1 MKYFLK
7 FAYPSEVFLSFR
19 ISFLMDELA
28 ESEEQYQRNIRS
40 HTETIDRLLG
50 KYRERMQREEKNYRK
65 TLKETLDETHVDVD
79 KIHHQQNEDEILLQA
94 IAHGVLRLLEES
106 LNNSKSIALSSY

>member
-1 MKYFLK
+1 
-7 FAYPSEVFLSFR
+7 
-19 ISFLMDELA
+19 MDELA

-50 KYRERMQREEKNYRK
+50 MYGERMQREEKNYQK
-65 TLKETLDETHVDVD
+65 TLKETLDQTDDDVD

-94 IAHGVLRLLEES
+94 ITHGVLRQLEES
-106 LNNSKSIALSSY
+106 LNNSKSIALSY

>member
-1 MKYFLK
+1 
-7 FAYPSEVFLSFR
+7 
-19 ISFLMDELA
+19 MDELA

-40 HTETIDRLLG
+40 HTEIIDRLLG
-50 KYRERMQREEKNYRK
+50 MYKERMQREEKHHRRSLN
-65 TLKETLDETHVDVD
+65 ETLDQTDADVD

-94 IAHGVLRLLEES
+94 ITNGVQQQLEES